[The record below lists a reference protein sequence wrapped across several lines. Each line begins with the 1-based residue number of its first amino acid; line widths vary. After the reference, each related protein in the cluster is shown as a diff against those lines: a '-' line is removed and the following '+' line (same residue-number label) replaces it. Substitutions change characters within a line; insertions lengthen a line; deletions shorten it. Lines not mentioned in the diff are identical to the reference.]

1 MKGIKY
7 VAIAVGS
14 FAAVFAAV
22 FGALQLDRFTRQRQA
37 ADEVV
42 FGNAGGARLINAS
55 AEGGTIAFDFREPAR
70 KALQSVVSIQTTAV
84 GEDFFGR
91 RFRQPFAQGSGVV
104 VSSDGYVVTN
114 NHVVRV
120 GRPDGQLASTVSVT
134 FSDGKSYDAKIVGT
148 DRRSDLAVLKID
160 NPGAKALTLG
170 DSSKLQPGEWVLAVG
185 NPLGYSNTVS
195 LGIVS
200 STGRPLQGDDA
211 LFVDGIQT
219 DAAINQ
225 GNSGGAL
232 VDAEGNL
239 VGINTAIASTNGG
252 SIGIGFAIPVN
263 RVKEVVRDIVK
274 DGKVRYGDPGL
285 VIERRPGL
293 LQRASVRREI
303 QRLTNTSETPPSQG
317 VIVSDVY
324 DGGPAALA
332 GIPQFSIIL
341 ALDGKNIASNEDYA
355 AVLTTKRPGDSLTV
369 KFWASGTVK
378 QATIKLGESTE

>member
-1 MKGIKY
+1 MKGFKWLL
-7 VAIAVGS
+7 VGAGT

-22 FGALQLDRFTRQRQA
+22 VGALQFDRFLRQRTA
-37 ADEVV
+37 GDVV
-42 FGNAGGARLINAS
+42 FRGGEARMINAS
-55 AEGGTIAFDFREPAR
+55 TGGAIGFDFREPAK
-70 KALQSVVSIQTTAV
+70 KALESVVSIQTTAE

-91 RFRQPFAQGSGVV
+91 RFRQAYSQGSGVV
-104 VSSDGYVVTN
+104 VSADGYVVTN

-120 GRPDGQLASTVSVT
+120 GSPAGPLADTVSVT
-134 FSDGKSYDAKIVGT
+134 FADGKSYDATVVGT
-148 DRRSDLAVLKID
+148 DRRSDLAVLRIE
-160 NPGAKALTLG
+160 NPNVKALALG

-239 VGINTAIASTNGG
+239 VGINTAIASNNGG

-285 VIERRPGL
+285 ELYQRDGL
-293 LQRASVRREI
+293 LRNARARREI
-303 QRLTNTSETPPSQG
+303 QQQTGATSAPPTAG
-317 VIVSDVY
+317 VIVHDVVR
-324 DGGPAALA
+324 GGPAASA
-332 GIPQFSIIL
+332 GIRYLDVITSV
-341 ALDGKNIASNEDYA
+341 DGKKVEGVQDYLA
-355 AVLTTKRPGDSLTV
+355 ALSAKRPGDKVQV
-369 KFWASGTVK
+369 KFWSAGASKEASLTL
-378 QATIKLGESTE
+378 AESRD